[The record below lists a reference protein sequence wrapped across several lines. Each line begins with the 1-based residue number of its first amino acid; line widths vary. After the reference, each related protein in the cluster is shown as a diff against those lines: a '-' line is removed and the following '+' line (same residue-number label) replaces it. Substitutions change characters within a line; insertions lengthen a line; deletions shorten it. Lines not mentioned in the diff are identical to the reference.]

1 MRYNEQTATTLFGY
15 FIDSDLKDD
24 NLRKERDMRNHDVM
38 KGTNCYGSASSAGTT
53 GGRNDGFALH
63 KLRHILYR
71 GYVDQNK
78 TYYIRFK
85 TILSNPAA
93 HLDID
98 YMEWC
103 PKNVYAGVNAED
115 YW

>member
-1 MRYNEQTATTLFGY
+1 MRYDENTERIGF
-15 FIDSDLKDD
+15 FIDGDD
-24 NLRKERDMRNHDVM
+24 KEENLRLERNMRNHDIM
-38 KGTNCYGSASSAGTT
+38 KGTNCYGSISSAGTT

-71 GYVDQNK
+71 GFVSKDK
-78 TYYIRFK
+78 TYYVRFK
-85 TILSNPAA
+85 TILDNPAA

-98 YMEWC
+98 YMEWV